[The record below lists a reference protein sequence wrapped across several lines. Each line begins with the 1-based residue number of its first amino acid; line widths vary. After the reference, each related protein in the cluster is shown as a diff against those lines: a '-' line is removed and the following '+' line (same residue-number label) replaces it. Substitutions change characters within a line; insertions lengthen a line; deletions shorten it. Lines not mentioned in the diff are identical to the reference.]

1 MNSTTNL
8 AGENF
13 LTRRVY
19 IMIGCLVV
27 LTVLAALW
35 PIYRAFLDIE
45 IDTNEGWNAYY
56 ADAAMGRM
64 PLYPAAHQLIANN
77 YPPLSFYI
85 VGGLGRLIG
94 DVVLAGR
101 LLSLAAIL
109 VIAWGVFRA
118 IRLLGGDAT
127 SAVIGALF
135 FGATMCRF
143 FTGYVGMDDPHL
155 LAQAAMTIGFVAF
168 LKARAQD
175 RGYALPILLMVA
187 AGFIK
192 HNIVVMPLTA
202 MIWVG
207 INKPRQM
214 VKSAILAAFAIV
226 LGFALCYVAFGPD
239 FFSNL
244 RSPRAYS
251 LKHAFGAI
259 GHLQWIAVG
268 LAAWVYV
275 GITRRTDPNIRLCNL
290 LNILG
295 LVMFFVQKTGDGVA
309 YNAQFELVFGVSIA
323 TGLAF
328 AHAPLLPLARRWSPE
343 ALRFVL
349 LLAICLRLVASSR
362 IEPVRLLIDPSFHE
376 EIAAREAAM
385 STTAARLKSVPGDA
399 TCFCTLASYRSGKT
413 FIVDPFY
420 VHQQVL
426 AGLLPPDAIDKLVA
440 AGKLTVVEADPLL
453 HW

>member
-1 MNSTTNL
+1 MNSTMSQV
-8 AGENF
+8 GETS
-13 LTRRVY
+13 LTRRVSV
-19 IMIGCLVV
+19 MIGCLAL
-27 LTVLAALW
+27 LTALAALW
-35 PIYRAFLDIE
+35 PIYRAFLTIE

-94 DVVLAGR
+94 DAVLAGR
-101 LLSLAAIL
+101 LLSLAAVL
-109 VIAWGVFRA
+109 VIAWAVFRA
-118 IRLLGGDAT
+118 ARLLGGDTA
-127 SAVIGALF
+127 SAWIGALF

-155 LAQAAMTIGFVAF
+155 LAQAVMTVGLVAF
-168 LKARAQD
+168 LQARSRD
-175 RGYALPILLMVA
+175 RGYALPILIMVG

-202 MIWVG
+202 MIWLG
-207 INKPRQM
+207 INQPRQM
-214 VKSAILAAFAIV
+214 VKSALLAAVAIV
-226 LGFALCYVAFGPD
+226 LGFVVCYLAFGSD

-268 LAAWVYV
+268 LVAWVYV
-275 GITRRTDPNIRLCNL
+275 GITRRADPNIRFCNL

-309 YNAQFELVFGVSIA
+309 YNAQFELVFGVSVA

-328 AHAPLLPLARRWSPE
+328 ANAPVLPLARRWSPQ
-343 ALRFVL
+343 ALQFVL

-362 IEPVRLLIDPSFHE
+362 LEPVRLLVDPRFHA

-385 STTAARLKSVPGDA
+385 SATAARLRNTPGDA
-399 TCFCTLASYRSGKT
+399 TCFCTLASYRSGKP

-420 VHQQVL
+420 VQQQIL
-426 AGLLPPDAIDKLVA
+426 TGHLPPDAVTKLVDD
-440 AGKLTVVEADPLL
+440 GKLTVVKADPLL